1 VTAPDTPPP
10 GSAAGEESAWD
21 TAVSTESP
29 THFRPDIEGLRAV
42 AILAVLAYHTRLPA
56 LVGGFVGVDVFFVIS
71 GFLITG
77 LLLRELRSAGRIDL
91 PAFYARRARRLL
103 PAALLVI
110 GVTVAVSAL
119 VLSPVRFPGVAADGA
134 AAALYV
140 SNYRYAVI
148 ATDYFAAGGQP
159 SPLLHFWSLGVE
171 EQFYLF
177 WPILIAVAV
186 RILGSSRLWLILAIL
201 ALGSFA
207 ISVVI
212 TDVEAPWAFYSLPTR
227 AWQLALGGLVAL
239 LVLRLDHRV
248 PRTIFAVVGLLGIA
262 LIASAV
268 VLIDETTPFP
278 GYAALLPAVGGALVI
293 VGGQH
298 AGVMPGRILA
308 SPPFRWFGRIS
319 YSLYLWHWPILI
331 LGPIVLGRGGLRVRV
346 ALALLSIG
354 VAALSTRYVESP
366 FRFGKWPRTSGRTLL
381 ASAACS
387 LIISG
392 AAVLASTDPS
402 PTEAQAPTPTLG
414 PETAARPQ
422 LPRPLLTGPLPA
434 DLAPALVDA
443 KEDRGDVRRDGCEA
457 RVTESAIR
465 DCVYGS
471 ATSSTTVVLLG
482 DSHASMWMPAIQAIG
497 DQRGWRIVALL
508 KPACSPVIVTV
519 WERALNRAFREC
531 DAWRQS
537 ALARVR
543 DVHPSIVFVTS
554 SRTYDIV
561 DADGNLLKSDRAGP
575 WQAGLVALLR
585 ELKRDSDRV
594 VLIGEIPRHRSD
606 PVECLASRGRLE
618 DCTALR
624 SQTVRQSYQA
634 IEQRAA
640 DKAGIDLIEPV
651 DWLCQER
658 SCALVLDPYL
668 IYRSRGH
675 ITATAALLLAAQMRW
690 ELDHHG

>member
-1 VTAPDTPPP
+1 
-10 GSAAGEESAWD
+10 
-21 TAVSTESP
+21 
-29 THFRPDIEGLRAV
+29 
-42 AILAVLAYHTRLPA
+42 
-56 LVGGFVGVDVFFVIS
+56 VGVDVFFVIS

-110 GVTVAVSAL
+110 GVTVAVSAF
-119 VLSPVRFPGVAADGA
+119 VLSPVRFPGVASDGA

-148 ATDYFAAGGQP
+148 ATDYFAADGQP

-177 WPILIAVAV
+177 WPILLVLAI
-186 RILGSSRLWLILAIL
+186 RILGSARLWLVLAIL

-207 ISVVI
+207 LSVVI

-227 AWQLALGGLVAL
+227 AWQLALGGLVGL
-239 LVLRLDHRV
+239 MVPGLDLRL
-248 PRTIFAVVGLLGIA
+248 PRPLFAVVGLLGIA

-268 VLIDETTPFP
+268 FLINETTPFP
-278 GYAALLPAVGGALVI
+278 GYAALLPAVGGVLVI
-293 VGGQH
+293 LGGQH
-298 AGVMPGRILA
+298 AGVVPGRILA
-308 SPPFRWFGRIS
+308 TPPFRWFGRIS

-331 LGPIVLGRGGLRVRV
+331 LGPIVLGHSGLRVRI

-366 FRFGKWPRTSGRTLL
+366 FRFGRWPRTSGRTLL

-392 AAVLASTDPS
+392 TAVLASTDLS
-402 PTEAQAPTPTLG
+402 HEAQAPTPTLG
-414 PETAARPQ
+414 PETATRPQ
-422 LPRPLLTGPLPA
+422 LPHPLLSGPLPE

-443 KEDRGDVRRDGCEA
+443 REDRGDVRGDGCEG

-465 DCVYGS
+465 DCVYGPPT
-471 ATSSTTVVLLG
+471 ASTTVVVLG

-497 DQRGWRIVALL
+497 DRRGWRIVGLL
-508 KPACSPVIVTV
+508 KPACSPVMVTV
-519 WERALNRAFREC
+519 WERDLKRAFREC
-531 DAWRQS
+531 DAWRQL
-537 ALARVR
+537 ALARVH

-561 DADGNLLKSDRAGP
+561 DADGNLMKSGRAGP

-606 PVECLASRGRLE
+606 PVECLAYRGRLE
-618 DCTALR
+618 ECVPLR
-624 SQTVRQSYQA
+624 SQTVSQSYQA
-634 IEQRAA
+634 LERRAA

-651 DWLCQER
+651 DWLCQEL
-658 SCALVLDPYL
+658 SCALVLDQGGNHYL
-668 IYRSRGH
+668 VYRSRGH
-675 ITATAALLLAAQMRW
+675 ITATAALLLAPQMRW
-690 ELDHHG
+690 ELDHDG